1 MTQYPQLSDAAPAE
15 LLNQAQ
21 NQDLIKGADAL
32 WRATHGDLNATAKGV
47 VNYKQP
53 VLETATALRAVTAGT
68 ASVTAPLLAAA
79 LKQSGGSWSPVEC
92 DGAAATVFRSL
103 PGMSVRRF
111 FGDMGNLPSVPN
123 DGILSSPDIYIS
135 GPEPLADP
143 AKLLTDWNRDCGIR
157 PAGNRANHAYVRGLN
172 MYPGTQEGR
181 VYMYVASGNIVNN
194 PKQWTPLKARDGR
207 DYAMIQAANT
217 GNIWYST
224 VPFVWTP
231 PANQHMCLITRI
243 ETAQYPNPLP
253 PGGVDPSSW
262 VSNNPA
268 VAWRNYDS
276 LAGLRGTR
284 HDVLDFG
291 NTGSET
297 GDFVIAAVARNLPEG
312 LTLRLQ
318 SKSGGIGFDT
328 GPVAIRQ
335 QRQEII
341 AEVTLPPGF
350 WGQLEMSIEHPS
362 GAPLAADAFIDI
374 RCYRKVAPHSS
385 ALALPARAHGL
396 RQALGASN
404 DSLHLVLLGS
414 FAFGAG

>member
-1 MTQYPQLSDAAPAE
+1 MSQYPQLSDAALEE
-15 LLNQAQ
+15 LLTQAQ

-32 WRATHGDLNATAKGV
+32 WRATHGDLNATARAAAS
-47 VNYKQP
+47 YRQP
-53 VLETATALRAVTAGT
+53 VLETATALRAVSAGS
-68 ASVTAPLLAAA
+68 AAVTAPLLAAA
-79 LKQSGGSWSPVEC
+79 LQQSGGPWSQADC
-92 DGAAATVFRSL
+92 AGAAATVFRSL
-103 PGMSVRRF
+103 PGMSARRF

-135 GPEPLADP
+135 GTDPLPDP
-143 AKLLTDWNRDCGIR
+143 ARLLTDWNRDCGIR
-157 PAGNRANHAYVRGLN
+157 PAGNRVNHAYVRGLN
-172 MYPGTQEGR
+172 MYPGTQEGK

-194 PKQWTPLKARDGR
+194 PRQWTPLKARDGR

-253 PGGVDPSSW
+253 PGAIDPGPW

-276 LAGLRGTR
+276 LAGLRGAR
-284 HDVLDFG
+284 SDVLDFG
-291 NTGSET
+291 NTGSEA
-297 GDFVIAAVARNLPEG
+297 GHFVIAALVRNMPEG

-318 SKSGGIGFDT
+318 SQSGGIGFDT
-328 GPVAIRQ
+328 GAVAIKQAQ
-335 QRQEII
+335 QEVS
-341 AEVTLPPGF
+341 AEVALPAGF
-350 WGQLEMSIEHPS
+350 WGQLQVSIDHPS

-374 RCYRKVAPHSS
+374 RCYRKVAPGSD
-385 ALALPARAHGL
+385 ALALPPRAHGL
-396 RQALGASN
+396 RQALGTGN
-404 DSLHLVLLGS
+404 DGAHLLLLGS
-414 FAFGAG
+414 FGFGAG